1 MSDYLTYKKVY
12 TSGEMF
18 TLTGSDFHGFVET
31 GNLGSAKEVSTG
43 KSLTSKNT
51 YETDLFFSIDFKDR
65 VIGDFNITLP
75 NQLDDC
81 LFALNDNFTYELFRY
96 KLQNLRENNTFD
108 YFNLS

>member
-31 GNLGSAKEVSTG
+31 GNLGSANEVSTG

-65 VIGDFNITLP
+65 VISDINITLP
-75 NQLDDC
+75 FFLTSFCNHHRNLGVNKIKC
-81 LFALNDNFTYELFRY
+81 TLFFFI
-96 KLQNLRENNTFD
+96 
-108 YFNLS
+108 